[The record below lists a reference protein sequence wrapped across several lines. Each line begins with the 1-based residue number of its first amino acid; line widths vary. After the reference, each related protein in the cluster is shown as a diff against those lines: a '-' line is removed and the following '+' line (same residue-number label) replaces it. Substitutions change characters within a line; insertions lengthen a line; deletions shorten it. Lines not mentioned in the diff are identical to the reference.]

1 MLLAAVLVPIDLQLK
16 AVKAV
21 VAADSGEGWVQ
32 MVAAD
37 SGVGWVQMVAAVE
50 PADSVAVLD
59 EIAVPS

>member
-21 VAADSGEGWVQ
+21 VAADSG
-32 MVAAD
+32 D
-37 SGVGWVQMVAAVE
+37 GWVQMVAAVE